1 MIYVGEI
8 ISTTLR
14 QFGFPFESF
23 NRKSDMK
30 IQLLTIVDLNK
41 FDYVNKLMPNKL
53 WSNIFLREF
62 NLISPE

>member
-14 QFGFPFESF
+14 QFGFSFESF
-23 NRKSDMK
+23 SRKSDMK

-41 FDYVNKLMPNKL
+41 FDYVNKLMPN
-53 WSNIFLREF
+53 
-62 NLISPE
+62 NL